1 MADAK
6 AVPKTPL
13 LRLHSHFSPLL
24 VFYHHP
30 IRVAVSLLI
39 AVMLLPE
46 LHKFIRDEWHLAA
59 ADAQMAAVLGI
70 FGVVFLPQLLVSAL
84 DCSRVAYAFYDDHVE
99 FTESFLVRDVIRM
112 PYSSIRG
119 VSMSAG
125 LMQRLVGVANIA
137 LVMHGR
143 TNAKRN
149 PQQLSQVIRDVRK
162 APAAV
167 REIEKILQ
175 KWQAAAPPPP
185 SVRDS
190 AGSRPPP

>member
-1 MADAK
+1 MADSK

-13 LRLHSHFSPLL
+13 LRLRSHFSTLL

-30 IRVAVSLLI
+30 IRVAVSLLV

-46 LHKFIRDEWHLAA
+46 LIKIIQEEWHLGAG
-59 ADAQMAAVLGI
+59 DAQVAAVLGI
-70 FGVVFLPQLLVSAL
+70 FGIVFLPQLLASAL
-84 DCSRVAYAFYDDHVE
+84 DCSKVAYVFYDDHVE

-112 PYSSIRG
+112 PYSAIRG

-125 LMQRLVGVANIA
+125 LMQRLVGVADIA

-143 TNAKRN
+143 TNARRN

-162 APAAV
+162 ASDAA

-175 KWQAAAPPPP
+175 KYHAAAPPPA
-185 SVRDS
+185 S
-190 AGSRPPP
+190 G